1 MRQISTTLQWQLL
14 TMLAIVGVML
24 TPLCSAQVA
33 FRDLD
38 VSVLKNP
45 APGYYFIAPNSMDS
59 ISMLDHAGKNMFKR
73 RVGPHANV
81 LPYKGKWLTHFATIG
96 NTPVFIRRDVNLNP
110 IDTLRT
116 VNGVQTDFHECRI
129 ISDTSY
135 IILGIREDTVDLS
148 SIPGGRPRAI
158 VWNNVIQERTFS
170 GRTLVEWRSLDH
182 IPVADAIDSVEVN
195 TPVVDYIHINSV
207 VIDRDGNYLISC
219 RHTDEVIKVNR
230 STGAVMWRLGGS
242 LSKGNQFQWL
252 NDSTG
257 GFRGFSHQHSAI
269 RTARGTILLFDN
281 GPVVGILQ
289 SVGILNDSQGIL
301 GSPFAVVAALTY
313 NFLPFMVLPIYVSL
327 EKLDH
332 RLLDAAA
339 DLYSSPARAFRKIT
353 LRLSLPGLFAGTLL
367 TFIPAA
373 GDFVNSELLGSDR
386 TVMIGQIIEKNFGKE
401 FFRPELSAL
410 SFMLM
415 AMILVGVIVYAR
427 LLGTEEIA

>member
-1 MRQISTTLQWQLL
+1 MTAAAAPSRFRRPRREDGGDDSGVSARRWFTPWLLIAPGGLWLLIFFVFPLFSLGRLSLQDGGLSNYSTVISDNSTVIIRTFVYATIST
-14 TMLAIVGVML
+14 LAAIIIGY
-24 TPLCSAQVA
+24 PLAYVIA
-33 FRDLD
+33 TKGGKY
-38 VSVLKNP
+38 KNLFL
-45 APGYYFIAPNSMDS
+45 ALVI
-59 ISMLDHAGKNMFKR
+59 
-73 RVGPHANV
+73 
-81 LPYKGKWLTHFATIG
+81 LPFFVTYL
-96 NTPVFIRRDVNLNP
+96 V
-110 IDTLRT
+110 
-116 VNGVQTDFHECRI
+116 
-129 ISDTSY
+129 
-135 IILGIREDTVDLS
+135 
-148 SIPGGRPRAI
+148 
-158 VWNNVIQERTFS
+158 
-170 GRTLVEWRSLDH
+170 RTLSW
-182 IPVADAIDSVEVN
+182 
-195 TPVVDYIHINSV
+195 
-207 VIDRDGNYLISC
+207 
-219 RHTDEVIKVNR
+219 K
-230 STGAVMWRLGGS
+230 
-242 LSKGNQFQWL
+242 
-252 NDSTG
+252 
-257 GFRGFSHQHSAI
+257 
-269 RTARGTILLFDN
+269 ILLFDN

-289 SVGILNDSQGIL
+289 SIGILNDNQGIL

-327 EKLDH
+327 EKLDR

>member
-1 MRQISTTLQWQLL
+1 MTAAAAPSRFRRPRRENGGDDSGVSARRWFTPWLLIAPGGLWLLIFFIVPLFSLGRLSLQDGGLSNYSTVISDNSTVIIRTFVYATIST
-14 TMLAIVGVML
+14 LAAIIIGY
-24 TPLCSAQVA
+24 PLAYVIA
-33 FRDLD
+33 TKGGKY
-38 VSVLKNP
+38 KNLFL
-45 APGYYFIAPNSMDS
+45 ALVI
-59 ISMLDHAGKNMFKR
+59 
-73 RVGPHANV
+73 
-81 LPYKGKWLTHFATIG
+81 LPFFVTYL
-96 NTPVFIRRDVNLNP
+96 V
-110 IDTLRT
+110 
-116 VNGVQTDFHECRI
+116 
-129 ISDTSY
+129 
-135 IILGIREDTVDLS
+135 
-148 SIPGGRPRAI
+148 
-158 VWNNVIQERTFS
+158 
-170 GRTLVEWRSLDH
+170 RTLSW
-182 IPVADAIDSVEVN
+182 
-195 TPVVDYIHINSV
+195 
-207 VIDRDGNYLISC
+207 
-219 RHTDEVIKVNR
+219 K
-230 STGAVMWRLGGS
+230 
-242 LSKGNQFQWL
+242 
-252 NDSTG
+252 
-257 GFRGFSHQHSAI
+257 
-269 RTARGTILLFDN
+269 ILLFDN

-289 SVGILNDSQGIL
+289 SIGILNDNQGIL

-327 EKLDH
+327 EKLDR

>member
-1 MRQISTTLQWQLL
+1 MTAAAAPSRFRRPRRENGGDDSGVSARRWFTPWLLIAPGGLWLLIFFVFPLFSLGRLSLQDGGLSNYSTVISDNSTVIIRTFVYATIST
-14 TMLAIVGVML
+14 LAAIIIGY
-24 TPLCSAQVA
+24 PLAYVIA
-33 FRDLD
+33 TKGGKY
-38 VSVLKNP
+38 KNLFL
-45 APGYYFIAPNSMDS
+45 A
-59 ISMLDHAGKNMFKR
+59 L
-73 RVGPHANV
+73 V
-81 LPYKGKWLTHFATIG
+81 
-96 NTPVFIRRDVNLNP
+96 IRPFFVTYL
-110 IDTLRT
+110 
-116 VNGVQTDFHECRI
+116 V
-129 ISDTSY
+129 
-135 IILGIREDTVDLS
+135 
-148 SIPGGRPRAI
+148 
-158 VWNNVIQERTFS
+158 
-170 GRTLVEWRSLDH
+170 RTLSW
-182 IPVADAIDSVEVN
+182 
-195 TPVVDYIHINSV
+195 
-207 VIDRDGNYLISC
+207 
-219 RHTDEVIKVNR
+219 K
-230 STGAVMWRLGGS
+230 
-242 LSKGNQFQWL
+242 
-252 NDSTG
+252 
-257 GFRGFSHQHSAI
+257 
-269 RTARGTILLFDN
+269 ILLFDN

-289 SVGILNDSQGIL
+289 SVGILNDNQGIL

>member
-1 MRQISTTLQWQLL
+1 MTAAAAPSRFRRPRREDGGDDSGVSARRWFTPGLLIAPGGLWLLIFFVFPLFSLGRLSLQDGGLSNYSTVISDNSTVIIRTFVYATIST
-14 TMLAIVGVML
+14 LAAIIIGY
-24 TPLCSAQVA
+24 PLAYVIA
-33 FRDLD
+33 TKGGKY
-38 VSVLKNP
+38 KNLFL
-45 APGYYFIAPNSMDS
+45 ALVI
-59 ISMLDHAGKNMFKR
+59 
-73 RVGPHANV
+73 
-81 LPYKGKWLTHFATIG
+81 LPFFVTYL
-96 NTPVFIRRDVNLNP
+96 V
-110 IDTLRT
+110 
-116 VNGVQTDFHECRI
+116 
-129 ISDTSY
+129 
-135 IILGIREDTVDLS
+135 
-148 SIPGGRPRAI
+148 
-158 VWNNVIQERTFS
+158 
-170 GRTLVEWRSLDH
+170 RTLSW
-182 IPVADAIDSVEVN
+182 
-195 TPVVDYIHINSV
+195 
-207 VIDRDGNYLISC
+207 
-219 RHTDEVIKVNR
+219 K
-230 STGAVMWRLGGS
+230 
-242 LSKGNQFQWL
+242 
-252 NDSTG
+252 
-257 GFRGFSHQHSAI
+257 
-269 RTARGTILLFDN
+269 ILLFDN

-289 SVGILNDSQGIL
+289 SVGILNDNQGIL

>member
-1 MRQISTTLQWQLL
+1 MTAAAAPSRFRRPRREDGGDDSGVSARRWFTPWLLIAPGGLWLLIFFVFPLFSLGRLSLQDGGLSNYSTVISDNSTVIIRTFVYATIST
-14 TMLAIVGVML
+14 LAAIIIGY
-24 TPLCSAQVA
+24 PLAYVIA
-33 FRDLD
+33 TKGGKY
-38 VSVLKNP
+38 KNLFL
-45 APGYYFIAPNSMDS
+45 ALVI
-59 ISMLDHAGKNMFKR
+59 
-73 RVGPHANV
+73 
-81 LPYKGKWLTHFATIG
+81 LPFFVTYL
-96 NTPVFIRRDVNLNP
+96 V
-110 IDTLRT
+110 
-116 VNGVQTDFHECRI
+116 
-129 ISDTSY
+129 
-135 IILGIREDTVDLS
+135 
-148 SIPGGRPRAI
+148 
-158 VWNNVIQERTFS
+158 
-170 GRTLVEWRSLDH
+170 RTLSW
-182 IPVADAIDSVEVN
+182 
-195 TPVVDYIHINSV
+195 
-207 VIDRDGNYLISC
+207 
-219 RHTDEVIKVNR
+219 K
-230 STGAVMWRLGGS
+230 
-242 LSKGNQFQWL
+242 
-252 NDSTG
+252 
-257 GFRGFSHQHSAI
+257 
-269 RTARGTILLFDN
+269 ILLFDN

-289 SVGILNDSQGIL
+289 SVGILNDNQGIL

>member
-1 MRQISTTLQWQLL
+1 MTAAAAPSRFRRPRREDGGDDSGVSARRWFTPWLLIAPGGLWLLIFFVFPLFSLGRLSLQDGGLSNYSTVISDNSTVIIRTFAYATIST
-14 TMLAIVGVML
+14 LAAIIIGY
-24 TPLCSAQVA
+24 PLAYVIA
-33 FRDLD
+33 TKGGKY
-38 VSVLKNP
+38 KNLFL
-45 APGYYFIAPNSMDS
+45 ALVI
-59 ISMLDHAGKNMFKR
+59 
-73 RVGPHANV
+73 
-81 LPYKGKWLTHFATIG
+81 LPFFVTYL
-96 NTPVFIRRDVNLNP
+96 V
-110 IDTLRT
+110 
-116 VNGVQTDFHECRI
+116 
-129 ISDTSY
+129 
-135 IILGIREDTVDLS
+135 
-148 SIPGGRPRAI
+148 
-158 VWNNVIQERTFS
+158 
-170 GRTLVEWRSLDH
+170 RTLSW
-182 IPVADAIDSVEVN
+182 
-195 TPVVDYIHINSV
+195 
-207 VIDRDGNYLISC
+207 
-219 RHTDEVIKVNR
+219 K
-230 STGAVMWRLGGS
+230 
-242 LSKGNQFQWL
+242 
-252 NDSTG
+252 
-257 GFRGFSHQHSAI
+257 
-269 RTARGTILLFDN
+269 ILLFDN

-289 SVGILNDSQGIL
+289 SVGILNDNQGIL

-339 DLYSSPARAFRKIT
+339 DLYSSPSRAFRKIT

>member
-1 MRQISTTLQWQLL
+1 MPSRVRRPRRERDGDDTGVSARRWFTPWLLITPGGLWLLIFFIVPLFSLGRLSLEDGGLSNYSTVISDNSTVIIRTFVYATIST
-14 TMLAIVGVML
+14 LAAIIIGY
-24 TPLCSAQVA
+24 PLAYVIA
-33 FRDLD
+33 TKGGKY
-38 VSVLKNP
+38 KNLFL
-45 APGYYFIAPNSMDS
+45 ALVI
-59 ISMLDHAGKNMFKR
+59 
-73 RVGPHANV
+73 
-81 LPYKGKWLTHFATIG
+81 LPFFVTYL
-96 NTPVFIRRDVNLNP
+96 V
-110 IDTLRT
+110 
-116 VNGVQTDFHECRI
+116 
-129 ISDTSY
+129 
-135 IILGIREDTVDLS
+135 
-148 SIPGGRPRAI
+148 
-158 VWNNVIQERTFS
+158 
-170 GRTLVEWRSLDH
+170 RTLSW
-182 IPVADAIDSVEVN
+182 
-195 TPVVDYIHINSV
+195 
-207 VIDRDGNYLISC
+207 
-219 RHTDEVIKVNR
+219 K
-230 STGAVMWRLGGS
+230 
-242 LSKGNQFQWL
+242 
-252 NDSTG
+252 
-257 GFRGFSHQHSAI
+257 
-269 RTARGTILLFDN
+269 ILLFDG

-289 SVGILNDSQGIL
+289 SVGILNDNQGIL

-327 EKLDH
+327 EKMDR

>member
-1 MRQISTTLQWQLL
+1 MTAAAAPSRFRRPRRENGGDDSGVSARRWFTPWLLIAPGGLWLLIFFVFPLFSLGRLSLQDGGLSNYSTVISDNSTVIIRTFVYATIST
-14 TMLAIVGVML
+14 LAAIIIGY
-24 TPLCSAQVA
+24 PLAYVIA
-33 FRDLD
+33 TKGGKY
-38 VSVLKNP
+38 KNLFL
-45 APGYYFIAPNSMDS
+45 ALVI
-59 ISMLDHAGKNMFKR
+59 
-73 RVGPHANV
+73 
-81 LPYKGKWLTHFATIG
+81 LPFFVTYL
-96 NTPVFIRRDVNLNP
+96 V
-110 IDTLRT
+110 
-116 VNGVQTDFHECRI
+116 
-129 ISDTSY
+129 
-135 IILGIREDTVDLS
+135 
-148 SIPGGRPRAI
+148 
-158 VWNNVIQERTFS
+158 
-170 GRTLVEWRSLDH
+170 RTLSW
-182 IPVADAIDSVEVN
+182 
-195 TPVVDYIHINSV
+195 
-207 VIDRDGNYLISC
+207 
-219 RHTDEVIKVNR
+219 K
-230 STGAVMWRLGGS
+230 
-242 LSKGNQFQWL
+242 
-252 NDSTG
+252 
-257 GFRGFSHQHSAI
+257 
-269 RTARGTILLFDN
+269 ILLFDN
-281 GPVVGILQ
+281 GPIVGILQ
-289 SVGILNDSQGIL
+289 SVGILNDNQGIL

>member
-1 MRQISTTLQWQLL
+1 MTAAAAPSRFRRPRREDGGDDSGVSARRWFTPWLLIAPGGLWLLIFFVFPLFSLGRLSLQDGGLSNYSTVISDNSTVIIRTFVYATIST
-14 TMLAIVGVML
+14 LAAIIIGY
-24 TPLCSAQVA
+24 PLAYVIA
-33 FRDLD
+33 TKGGKY
-38 VSVLKNP
+38 KNLFL
-45 APGYYFIAPNSMDS
+45 ALVI
-59 ISMLDHAGKNMFKR
+59 
-73 RVGPHANV
+73 
-81 LPYKGKWLTHFATIG
+81 LPFFVTYL
-96 NTPVFIRRDVNLNP
+96 V
-110 IDTLRT
+110 
-116 VNGVQTDFHECRI
+116 
-129 ISDTSY
+129 
-135 IILGIREDTVDLS
+135 
-148 SIPGGRPRAI
+148 
-158 VWNNVIQERTFS
+158 
-170 GRTLVEWRSLDH
+170 RTLSW
-182 IPVADAIDSVEVN
+182 
-195 TPVVDYIHINSV
+195 
-207 VIDRDGNYLISC
+207 
-219 RHTDEVIKVNR
+219 K
-230 STGAVMWRLGGS
+230 
-242 LSKGNQFQWL
+242 
-252 NDSTG
+252 
-257 GFRGFSHQHSAI
+257 
-269 RTARGTILLFDN
+269 ILLFDN

-289 SVGILNDSQGIL
+289 SVGILNDNQGVL

-339 DLYSSPARAFRKIT
+339 DLYSSPSRAFRKIT